1 MTIILDSAVAG
12 SFDSYLNAKAHAI
25 QMFPDNRFVSQALS
39 GKATIEHYQTLLLT
53 LFHQTR
59 SSPYTFSMAASK
71 CSWRNSTAKEYL
83 LRHALEE
90 AKHWE
95 WILDDLEAVGYKA
108 ANPRQLLP
116 HPSCEAYI
124 SFNERVAAHF
134 PVARLAIAAVLE
146 GIGATHGENY
156 GRKLIEALSL
166 EPKNCTFFLS
176 HAETDKEHSAEID
189 ELIKESDLSAEE
201 WAWMAHAAKT
211 AGLLYRAM
219 YDHDGYA

>member
-12 SFDSYLNAKAHAI
+12 SFDSYLTAKDNAI
-25 QMFPDNRFVSQALS
+25 RMFPDNRMVCQALS
-39 GKATIEHYQTLLLT
+39 GKATIQHYQTLLLT

-59 SSPYTFSMAASK
+59 SGPYTFSMAASN
-71 CSWRNSTAKEYL
+71 CSWRNRIAKEYL

-90 AKHWE
+90 ANHWG
-95 WILDDLEAVGYKA
+95 WILDDLKSVGYTA
-108 ANPRQLLP
+108 EDPRQLFP
-116 HPSCEAYI
+116 HPSCEAYV

-134 PVARLAIAAVLE
+134 PVARLAIAGVLE
-146 GIGATHGENY
+146 GIGATHGGNY
-156 GRKLIEALSL
+156 GRKLIKALSL

-189 ELIKESDLSAEE
+189 ELIRKCDLSDEE